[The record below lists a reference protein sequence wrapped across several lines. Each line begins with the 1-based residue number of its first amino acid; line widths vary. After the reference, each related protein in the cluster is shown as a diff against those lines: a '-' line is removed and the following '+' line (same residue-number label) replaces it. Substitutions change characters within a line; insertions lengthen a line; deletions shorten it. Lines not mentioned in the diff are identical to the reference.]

1 MAPWLRFRTST
12 PTTRFAWPWAEGW
25 LCWTICPAWK
35 RCAISARCRSCA
47 WRWAATRTRCCA
59 RWWSARGGPVSRSPS
74 LPCTTFSYAS
84 PVRRRR
90 RWNLRKILLMAKRDY
105 IESVR
110 TKAFIIGLVVAP
122 LLFGGGF
129 LGIAIMKKKPDL
141 RDKRIAVVDRTGLV
155 APPLLRAVAEKNAK
169 DAYDK
174 VTHAQIEALYVL
186 EAVAPSP
193 GDPEE
198 QRLAL
203 SNRVRS
209 RELFAFL
216 EIWPPALH
224 PGQETNPAPG
234 PGGYYPKGGGSDP
247 PRNGLRDPLTR
258 AVRSVQLAQLG
269 VEGSHFEDLLAPV
282 AIDSLSLLARD
293 PRTGALQQAK
303 KKDDI
308 AEFAAPFGMVMLLTM
323 IVMVGT
329 APMLSAV
336 TEDKNQRIFEMLL
349 GLATPMELMAARVL
363 AALGRS
369 LTSSAFY
376 IFGAVLVL
384 QGMAMM
390 GAVPLQLL
398 PWFFVYLVADVI
410 MLSSFAAALG
420 AACNSP
426 QDAQNLA
433 VVLVAPI
440 MIPFFVMMPGMT
452 APNSAMAPVMSLIP
466 PFTPVLLLLRQSMPV
481 GIPAWQPW
489 VGLVGILLWT
499 VGGTWVA
506 ARIFRVGILMQGQP
520 PKLSEII
527 RWAWAK

>member
-1 MAPWLRFRTST
+1 M
-12 PTTRFAWPWAEGW
+12 
-25 LCWTICPAWK
+25 
-35 RCAISARCRSCA
+35 
-47 WRWAATRTRCCA
+47 
-59 RWWSARGGPVSRSPS
+59 
-74 LPCTTFSYAS
+74 
-84 PVRRRR
+84 
-90 RWNLRKILLMAKRDY
+90 LRKILLMAKRDY

-129 LGIAIMKKKPDL
+129 LGVAILKKRPDL
-141 RDKRIAVVDRTGLV
+141 RDKRIAVLDRTGLV
-155 APPLLRAVAEKNAK
+155 APVLARAAAEKNAK
-169 DAYDK
+169 EAYDR
-174 VTHAQIEALYVL
+174 VTHAQTDALYVL
-186 EAVAPSP
+186 ESVAPMP
-193 GDPEE
+193 GNAEE

-203 SNRVRS
+203 SDRVR
-209 RELFAFL
+209 RRDLFAFL
-216 EIWPPALH
+216 EIFPQALH
-224 PGQETNPAPG
+224 PGQEAKPAMPRVAYYTNA
-234 PGGYYPKGGGSDP
+234 GGIDATRSW
-247 PRNGLRDPLTR
+247 LREPLNR
-258 AVRSVQLAQLG
+258 AVRSVQLTQLG
-269 VEGSHFEDLLAPV
+269 VDGGHFEDLLTSV
-282 AIDSLSLLARD
+282 SIDPLSLLTRD
-293 PRTGALQQAK
+293 AKTGALRQAK
-303 KKDDI
+303 KKDEI

-349 GLATPMELMAARVL
+349 GLASPMELMAARVL

-390 GAVPLQLL
+390 GAVPLHLL
-398 PWFFVYLVADVI
+398 PWFFIYLLAHVT

-433 VVLVAPI
+433 VVLVAPV
-440 MIPFFVMMPGMT
+440 MIPFFVMMPVMT
-452 APNSAMAPVMSLIP
+452 APNGGMATVMSLFP
-466 PFTPVLLLLRQSMPV
+466 PFTPVLMLLRQCMPV
-481 GIPAWQPW
+481 GVPAWQPW
-489 VGLVGILLWT
+489 VGLAGILLWT
-499 VGGTWVA
+499 VVGTWVA

>member
-1 MAPWLRFRTST
+1 M
-12 PTTRFAWPWAEGW
+12 
-25 LCWTICPAWK
+25 
-35 RCAISARCRSCA
+35 
-47 WRWAATRTRCCA
+47 
-59 RWWSARGGPVSRSPS
+59 
-74 LPCTTFSYAS
+74 
-84 PVRRRR
+84 
-90 RWNLRKILLMAKRDY
+90 LRKILLMAKRDY

-129 LGIAIMKKKPDL
+129 LGVAILKKRPDL
-141 RDKRIAVVDRTGLV
+141 RDKRIAVLDRTGVV
-155 APPLLRAVAEKNAK
+155 APVLARAAAEKNAK
-169 DAYDK
+169 EAYDK
-174 VTHAQIEALYVL
+174 VTHAQTDALYVL
-186 EAVAPSP
+186 ESVAPMP
-193 GDPEE
+193 GNAEE

-203 SNRVRS
+203 SDRVR
-209 RELFAFL
+209 RRDLFAFL
-216 EIWPPALH
+216 EIFPQALH
-224 PGQETNPAPG
+224 PGQEAKPAMPRVAYYTNA
-234 PGGYYPKGGGSDP
+234 GGIDATRSW
-247 PRNGLRDPLTR
+247 LREPLNR
-258 AVRSVQLAQLG
+258 AVRSVQLTQLG
-269 VEGSHFEDLLAPV
+269 VDGGHFEDLLTSV
-282 AIDSLSLLARD
+282 SIDPLSLLTRD
-293 PRTGALQQAK
+293 AKTGALQQAK
-303 KKDDI
+303 KKDEI

-349 GLATPMELMAARVL
+349 GLASPMELMAARVL

-390 GAVPLQLL
+390 GAVPLHLL
-398 PWFFVYLVADVI
+398 PWFFIYLLAHVT

-433 VVLVAPI
+433 VVLVAPV
-440 MIPFFVMMPGMT
+440 MIPFLMMPVMT
-452 APNSAMAPVMSLIP
+452 APNGGMATVMSLFP
-466 PFTPVLLLLRQSMPV
+466 PFTPVLMLLRQCMPV
-481 GIPAWQPW
+481 GVPAWQPW
-489 VGLVGILLWT
+489 VGLAGILLWT
-499 VGGTWVA
+499 VVGTWVA

>member
-1 MAPWLRFRTST
+1 M
-12 PTTRFAWPWAEGW
+12 
-25 LCWTICPAWK
+25 
-35 RCAISARCRSCA
+35 
-47 WRWAATRTRCCA
+47 
-59 RWWSARGGPVSRSPS
+59 
-74 LPCTTFSYAS
+74 
-84 PVRRRR
+84 
-90 RWNLRKILLMAKRDY
+90 LRKILLMAKRDY

-129 LGIAIMKKKPDL
+129 LGVAILKKRPDL
-141 RDKRIAVVDRTGLV
+141 RDKRIAVLDRTGLV
-155 APPLLRAVAEKNAK
+155 APVLARAAAEKNAK
-169 DAYDK
+169 EAYDR
-174 VTHAQIEALYVL
+174 VTHAQTDALYVL
-186 EAVAPSP
+186 ESVAPMP
-193 GDPEE
+193 GNAEE

-203 SNRVRS
+203 SDRVR
-209 RELFAFL
+209 RRDLFAFL
-216 EIWPPALH
+216 EIFPQALH
-224 PGQETNPAPG
+224 PGQEAKPAMPRVAYYTNA
-234 PGGYYPKGGGSDP
+234 GGIDATRSW
-247 PRNGLRDPLTR
+247 LREPLNR
-258 AVRSVQLAQLG
+258 AVRSVQLTQLG
-269 VEGSHFEDLLAPV
+269 VDGGHFEDLLTSV
-282 AIDSLSLLARD
+282 SIDPLSLLTRD
-293 PRTGALQQAK
+293 VKTGALQQAK
-303 KKDDI
+303 KKDEI

-349 GLATPMELMAARVL
+349 GLASPMELMAARVL

-390 GAVPLQLL
+390 GAVPLHLL
-398 PWFFVYLVADVI
+398 PWFFIYLLAHVT

-433 VVLVAPI
+433 VVLVAPV
-440 MIPFFVMMPGMT
+440 MIPFFVMMPVMT
-452 APNSAMAPVMSLIP
+452 APNGGMATVMSLFP
-466 PFTPVLLLLRQSMPV
+466 PFTPVLMLLRQCMPV
-481 GIPAWQPW
+481 GVPAWQPW
-489 VGLVGILLWT
+489 VGLAGILLWT
-499 VGGTWVA
+499 VVGTWVA

>member
-1 MAPWLRFRTST
+1 MLFR
-12 PTTRFAWPWAEGW
+12 
-25 LCWTICPAWK
+25 
-35 RCAISARCRSCA
+35 SAQTA
-47 WRWAATRTRCCA
+47 
-59 RWWSARGGPVSRSPS
+59 
-74 LPCTTFSYAS
+74 
-84 PVRRRR
+84 
-90 RWNLRKILLMAKRDY
+90 
-105 IESVR
+105 
-110 TKAFIIGLVVAP
+110 
-122 LLFGGGF
+122 
-129 LGIAIMKKKPDL
+129 
-141 RDKRIAVVDRTGLV
+141 
-155 APPLLRAVAEKNAK
+155 
-169 DAYDK
+169 
-174 VTHAQIEALYVL
+174 ALYVL
-186 EAVAPSP
+186 EAVAPSA

-203 SNRVRS
+203 SNGVRG

-216 EIWPPALH
+216 EIWPQALH
-224 PGQETNPAPG
+224 PGEKTKPEARAV
-234 PGGYYPKGGGSDP
+234 GYYTNAGGIDTT
-247 PRNGLRDPLTR
+247 RAWLRDPLNR
-258 AVRSVQLAQLG
+258 AVRGVQLAQLG
-269 VEGSHFEDLLAPV
+269 VDGSHFEDLLTPV
-282 AIDSLSLLARD
+282 AIDPLSLLARD
-293 PRTGALQQAK
+293 VKTGILQQAK
-303 KKDDI
+303 KKDEI
-308 AEFAAPFGMVMLLTM
+308 AEFAAPFSMVMLLTM

-349 GLATPMELMAARVL
+349 GLATPLELMAARVL

-390 GAVPLQLL
+390 GSVPLHLL

-440 MIPFFVMMPGMT
+440 MIPFFVMMPVMT
-452 APNSAMAPVMSLIP
+452 APNSAMATVMSLFP
-466 PFTPVLLLLRQSMPV
+466 PFTPVLMLLRQSMPV
-481 GIPAWQPW
+481 GVPAWQPW
-489 VGLVGILLWT
+489 VGVAGVLVWT

-520 PKLSEII
+520 PKISEII

>member
-1 MAPWLRFRTST
+1 M
-12 PTTRFAWPWAEGW
+12 
-25 LCWTICPAWK
+25 
-35 RCAISARCRSCA
+35 
-47 WRWAATRTRCCA
+47 
-59 RWWSARGGPVSRSPS
+59 
-74 LPCTTFSYAS
+74 
-84 PVRRRR
+84 
-90 RWNLRKILLMAKRDY
+90 LRKILLMAKRDY

-129 LGIAIMKKKPDL
+129 LGVAILKKKPDL
-141 RDKRIAVVDRTGLV
+141 RDKRIAVLDRTGLV
-155 APPLLRAVAEKNAK
+155 GPVLARVAAEKNAK
-169 DAYDK
+169 ESYDK
-174 VTHAQIEALYVL
+174 VTHAQTDALYVL
-186 EAVAPSP
+186 EVVAPLP

-203 SNRVRS
+203 SDRVRRS
-209 RELFAFL
+209 ELFAFL
-216 EIWPPALH
+216 EIFPQALH
-224 PGQETNPAPG
+224 PGLETKP
-234 PGGYYPKGGGSDP
+234 SP
-247 PRNGLRDPLTR
+247 PRVAYYTNAGGIDATRGWLREPLNR
-258 AVRSVQLAQLG
+258 AVRSVQLTQLG
-269 VEGSHFEDLLAPV
+269 VEGSHFEDLLTSV
-282 AIDSLSLLARD
+282 SIDPLSLLTRD
-293 PRTGALQQAK
+293 AKTGALQQAK
-303 KKDDI
+303 KKDEI

-349 GLATPMELMAARVL
+349 GLASPMELMAARVL

-390 GAVPLQLL
+390 GSVPLHLL
-398 PWFFVYLVADVI
+398 PWFFIYLVAHVT

-440 MIPFFVMMPGMT
+440 MIPFFLMMPVMT
-452 APNSAMAPVMSLIP
+452 APNGAMATAMSLFP
-466 PFTPVLLLLRQSMPV
+466 PFTPVLMLLRQCMPV
-481 GIPAWQPW
+481 GVPVWQPW
-489 VGLVGILLWT
+489 VGLAGILLWT

-506 ARIFRVGILMQGQP
+506 GRIFRVGILMQGQP

>member
-1 MAPWLRFRTST
+1 M
-12 PTTRFAWPWAEGW
+12 
-25 LCWTICPAWK
+25 
-35 RCAISARCRSCA
+35 
-47 WRWAATRTRCCA
+47 
-59 RWWSARGGPVSRSPS
+59 
-74 LPCTTFSYAS
+74 
-84 PVRRRR
+84 
-90 RWNLRKILLMAKRDY
+90 RKILLMAKRDY
-105 IESVR
+105 VESVR

-129 LGIAIMKKKPDL
+129 LGIAILKKQPDL
-141 RDKRIAVVDRTGLV
+141 HEKRIAVLDRTALV
-155 APPLLRAVAEKNAK
+155 APALVRAVAEKNAK
-169 DAYDK
+169 EAYDK
-174 VTHAQIEALYVL
+174 ITHAQTAALYVL
-186 EAVAPSP
+186 QAVAPAA
-193 GDPEE
+193 GDAEA

-203 SNRVRS
+203 SDRVRS

-216 EIWPPALH
+216 EIWPQALH
-224 PGQETNPAPG
+224 PGRETKPKAPG
-234 PGGYYPKGGGSDP
+234 VAYYTNAGGIDTT
-247 PRNGLRDPLTR
+247 RNWLREPLNR

-269 VEGSHFEDLLAPV
+269 VEDGHFEDLLTPV
-282 AIDSLSLLARD
+282 AIDPMSLLMRD
-293 PRTGALQQAK
+293 ARTGALQQAK
-303 KKDDI
+303 KKDEI
-308 AEFAAPFGMVMLLTM
+308 ADFAAPFGMVLMLIM

-376 IFGAVLVL
+376 ICGALLVL

-390 GAVPLQLL
+390 GSIPLHLL
-398 PWFFVYLVADVI
+398 PWFFVYLVAYVT
-410 MLSSFAAALG
+410 MLSSFASALG

-433 VVLVAPI
+433 TVLVAPI
-440 MIPFFVMMPGMT
+440 MIPFFVMMPVMT
-452 APNSAMAPVMSLIP
+452 APNGAMATAMSLFP
-466 PFTPVLLLLRQSMPV
+466 PFTPVLMLLRQCMPMGV
-481 GIPAWQPW
+481 PAWQPW

-499 VGGTWVA
+499 AGITWVA

>member
-1 MAPWLRFRTST
+1 M
-12 PTTRFAWPWAEGW
+12 
-25 LCWTICPAWK
+25 
-35 RCAISARCRSCA
+35 
-47 WRWAATRTRCCA
+47 
-59 RWWSARGGPVSRSPS
+59 
-74 LPCTTFSYAS
+74 
-84 PVRRRR
+84 
-90 RWNLRKILLMAKRDY
+90 LRKILLMAKRDY

-129 LGIAIMKKKPDL
+129 LGVAILKKRPDL
-141 RDKRIAVVDRTGLV
+141 RDKRIAVLDRTGVV
-155 APPLLRAVAEKNAK
+155 APVLARAAAEKNAK
-169 DAYDK
+169 EAYDK
-174 VTHAQIEALYVL
+174 VTHAQTDALYVL
-186 EAVAPSP
+186 ESVAPMP
-193 GDPEE
+193 GNAEE

-203 SNRVRS
+203 SDRVR
-209 RELFAFL
+209 RRDLFAFL
-216 EIWPPALH
+216 EIFPQALH
-224 PGQETNPAPG
+224 PGQEAKPAMPRVAYYTNA
-234 PGGYYPKGGGSDP
+234 GGIDATRSW
-247 PRNGLRDPLTR
+247 LREPLNR
-258 AVRSVQLAQLG
+258 AVRSVQLTQLG
-269 VEGSHFEDLLAPV
+269 VDGGHFEDLLTSV
-282 AIDSLSLLARD
+282 SIDPLSLLTRD
-293 PRTGALQQAK
+293 AKTGALRQAK
-303 KKDDI
+303 KKDEI

-349 GLATPMELMAARVL
+349 GLASPMELMAARVL

-390 GAVPLQLL
+390 GAVPLHLL
-398 PWFFVYLVADVI
+398 PWFFIYLLAHVT

-433 VVLVAPI
+433 VVLVAPV
-440 MIPFFVMMPGMT
+440 MIPFFVMMPVMT
-452 APNSAMAPVMSLIP
+452 APNGGMATVMSLFP
-466 PFTPVLLLLRQSMPV
+466 PFTPVLMLLRQCMPV
-481 GIPAWQPW
+481 GVPAWQPW
-489 VGLVGILLWT
+489 VGLAGILLWT
-499 VGGTWVA
+499 VVGTWVA

>member
-1 MAPWLRFRTST
+1 M
-12 PTTRFAWPWAEGW
+12 
-25 LCWTICPAWK
+25 
-35 RCAISARCRSCA
+35 
-47 WRWAATRTRCCA
+47 
-59 RWWSARGGPVSRSPS
+59 V
-74 LPCTTFSYAS
+74 
-84 PVRRRR
+84 
-90 RWNLRKILLMAKRDY
+90 RKILLMAKRDY

-129 LGIAIMKKKPDL
+129 FGIAILKKRPDL
-141 RDKRIAVVDRTGLV
+141 RDKRIAVLDRTGLV
-155 APPLLRAVAEKNAK
+155 TPVLLRAAAEKNAK
-169 DAYDK
+169 EAYDK
-174 VTHAQIEALYVL
+174 VTHAHTDALYVL
-186 EAVAPSP
+186 EAVAPSA
-193 GDPEE
+193 GDAEE

-216 EIWPPALH
+216 EIWPQALH
-224 PGQETNPAPG
+224 PGQETKPGAPRVAYYTNA
-234 PGGYYPKGGGSDP
+234 GGIDAT
-247 PRNGLRDPLTR
+247 RNWLREPLNR
-258 AVRSVQLAQLG
+258 AVRSVQLTQLG
-269 VEGSHFEDLLAPV
+269 VDGSHFEDLVTPL
-282 AIDSLSLLARD
+282 AIDPLSLLTRD
-293 PRTGALQQAK
+293 PKTGALQQAK
-303 KKDDI
+303 KKDEI

-376 IFGAVLVL
+376 ILGAVLVL

-390 GAVPLQLL
+390 GAVPIHLL
-398 PWFFVYLVADVI
+398 PWFFVYLVAHVT

-433 VVLVAPI
+433 IVLVAPI
-440 MIPFFVMMPGMT
+440 MIPFFVMVPVMT
-452 APNSAMAPVMSLIP
+452 APNGAMATAMSLIP
-466 PFTPVLLLLRQSMPV
+466 PFTPMLMLLRQSMPAGV
-481 GIPAWQPW
+481 PAWQPW
-489 VGLVGILLWT
+489 VGLAGILVWT
-499 VGGTWVA
+499 VCGTWIA

-520 PKLSEII
+520 PKLSEIV

>member
-1 MAPWLRFRTST
+1 M
-12 PTTRFAWPWAEGW
+12 
-25 LCWTICPAWK
+25 
-35 RCAISARCRSCA
+35 
-47 WRWAATRTRCCA
+47 
-59 RWWSARGGPVSRSPS
+59 
-74 LPCTTFSYAS
+74 
-84 PVRRRR
+84 
-90 RWNLRKILLMAKRDY
+90 LRKILLMAKRDY

-129 LGIAIMKKKPDL
+129 LGVAILKKRPDL
-141 RDKRIAVVDRTGLV
+141 RDKRIAVLDRTGLV
-155 APPLLRAVAEKNAK
+155 APVLARAAAEKNAK
-169 DAYDK
+169 EAYDK
-174 VTHAQIEALYVL
+174 VTHAQTDALYVL
-186 EAVAPSP
+186 ESVAPMP
-193 GDPEE
+193 GNAEE

-203 SNRVRS
+203 SDRVR
-209 RELFAFL
+209 RRDLFAFL
-216 EIWPPALH
+216 EIFPQALH
-224 PGQETNPAPG
+224 PGQEAKPAMPRVAYYTNA
-234 PGGYYPKGGGSDP
+234 GGIDATRSW
-247 PRNGLRDPLTR
+247 LREPLNR
-258 AVRSVQLAQLG
+258 AVRSVQLTQLG
-269 VEGSHFEDLLAPV
+269 VDGGHFEDLLTSV
-282 AIDSLSLLARD
+282 SIDPLSLLTRD
-293 PRTGALQQAK
+293 AKTGALRQAK
-303 KKDDI
+303 KKDEI

-349 GLATPMELMAARVL
+349 GLASPMELMAARVL

-390 GAVPLQLL
+390 GAVPLHLL
-398 PWFFVYLVADVI
+398 PWFFIYLLAHVT

-433 VVLVAPI
+433 VVLVAPV
-440 MIPFFVMMPGMT
+440 MIPFFVMMPVMT
-452 APNSAMAPVMSLIP
+452 APNGGMATVMSLFP
-466 PFTPVLLLLRQSMPV
+466 PFTPVLMLLRQCMPV
-481 GIPAWQPW
+481 GVPAWQPW
-489 VGLVGILLWT
+489 VGLAGILLWT
-499 VGGTWVA
+499 VVGTWVA

>member
-1 MAPWLRFRTST
+1 M
-12 PTTRFAWPWAEGW
+12 
-25 LCWTICPAWK
+25 
-35 RCAISARCRSCA
+35 
-47 WRWAATRTRCCA
+47 
-59 RWWSARGGPVSRSPS
+59 
-74 LPCTTFSYAS
+74 
-84 PVRRRR
+84 
-90 RWNLRKILLMAKRDY
+90 LRKILLLAKRDY
-105 IESVR
+105 VESVR

-129 LGIAIMKKKPDL
+129 LAIAILKKQPDL
-141 RDKRIAVVDRTGLV
+141 RDKRIAVLDRTGLV
-155 APPLLRAVAEKNAK
+155 APHLLRAVAEKNAK
-169 DAYDK
+169 NAYDK
-174 VTHAQIEALYVL
+174 VTHSQIEALYVL

-193 GDPEE
+193 GDAEE

-224 PGQETNPAPG
+224 PGQETKPAPRTV
-234 PGGYYPKGGGSDP
+234 GYYTNAGGIDAT
-247 PRNGLRDPLTR
+247 RTWLREPLNR

-269 VEGSHFEDLLAPV
+269 VEGSHFEDLLTPV
-282 AIDSLSLLARD
+282 AIDPLSLLTRD
-293 PRTGALQQAK
+293 AKTGALQQAK
-303 KKDDI
+303 KKDEI
-308 AEFAAPFGMVMLLTM
+308 ADAAPFAMVMLLTM

-349 GLATPMELMAARVL
+349 GLATPMEVMASRVL

-376 IFGAVLVL
+376 IFGALLVL

-390 GAVPLQLL
+390 DAVPLHLL
-398 PWFFVYLVADVI
+398 PWFLLYVVADVI

-426 QDAQNLA
+426 QDAQSLA
-433 VVLVAPI
+433 IVLAAPV
-440 MIPFFVMMPGMT
+440 MIPFFIMMPVMT
-452 APNSAMAPVMSLIP
+452 APNSAMATMMSLFP
-466 PFTPVLLLLRQSMPV
+466 PFSPMLMLLRQSMPV
-481 GIPAWQPW
+481 GVPAWQPW

>member
-1 MAPWLRFRTST
+1 M
-12 PTTRFAWPWAEGW
+12 
-25 LCWTICPAWK
+25 
-35 RCAISARCRSCA
+35 
-47 WRWAATRTRCCA
+47 
-59 RWWSARGGPVSRSPS
+59 
-74 LPCTTFSYAS
+74 
-84 PVRRRR
+84 
-90 RWNLRKILLMAKRDY
+90 LRKILLMATRDY
-105 IESVR
+105 VESVR

-141 RDKRIAVVDRTGLV
+141 RDKRIAVLDRTGLV
-155 APPLLRAVAEKNAK
+155 APVLVRAAAEKNAK
-169 DAYDK
+169 DAYDET
-174 VTHAQIEALYVL
+174 THAQTAALYVL
-186 EAVAPSP
+186 EVAAPSG
-193 GDPEE
+193 GDEEE

-216 EIWPPALH
+216 EIWPEALH
-224 PGQETNPAPG
+224 PGKETKPPTRGVAYYTNA
-234 PGGYYPKGGGSDP
+234 GGIDTT
-247 PRNGLRDPLTR
+247 RNWLREPLNR
-258 AVRSVQLAQLG
+258 AVHSVQLSQLG
-269 VEGSHFEDLLAPV
+269 VEGSHFADLLAPV
-282 AIDSLSLLARD
+282 SIDPMSLLARD
-293 PRTGALQQAK
+293 ARTGTLQQAK
-303 KKDDI
+303 KKDEI
-308 AEFAAPFGMVMLLTM
+308 ADFAAPFGMVTLLIMVVM
-323 IVMVGT
+323 IGT

-349 GLATPMELMAARVL
+349 GLVTPVELMAARVL

-390 GAVPLQLL
+390 GSVPIHLL
-398 PWFFVYLVADVI
+398 GWFLVYLVAYVT

-433 VVLVAPI
+433 VVLVAPV
-440 MIPFFVMMPGMT
+440 MIPFFVVMPVMT
-452 APNSAMAPVMSLIP
+452 APSGGMAVAMSLFP
-466 PFTPVLLLLRQSMPV
+466 PFTPVLMLLRQSMPV
-481 GIPAWQPW
+481 GVPAWQPW
-489 VGLVGILLWT
+489 VGLVGMMLWT
-499 VGGTWVA
+499 AGVTWVA

-520 PKLSEII
+520 PKLSEIV